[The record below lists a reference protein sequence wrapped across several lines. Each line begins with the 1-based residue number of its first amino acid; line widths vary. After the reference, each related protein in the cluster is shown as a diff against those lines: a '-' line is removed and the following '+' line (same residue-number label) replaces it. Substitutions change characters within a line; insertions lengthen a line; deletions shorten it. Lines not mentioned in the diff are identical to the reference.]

1 MTINQGLSSLA
12 NATPDFS
19 NQGVENAIND
29 IITNMG
35 AQTISYNL
43 DRAIET
49 NSVLTTSQKNDIKD
63 SIHVR
68 PHINIGRT
76 LGDLRRHTANIL
88 NGSLVFRANPDAE
101 EAATFLEQ
109 LGTVNSFQTLIP
121 LLYGVSA
128 ETQNRGV
135 DDHFGTLGG
144 VLSKTDDS
152 SEPLLTQMKRNVV
165 WLNGQTLSTQDL
177 WGVAQT
183 NLLNF
188 INSVVA
194 DSTDFQQT
202 LDTFVGAVNTAA
214 INFDGTLQAAAYT
227 ARRDNIVFVEE
238 EIDKQ
243 ITKEAANLHNLR
255 TYSQS
260 ITDTMSYLG
269 FADQPKMA
277 NIIIKASQNKNWQ
290 DYFLNYPERFNKLN
304 PIYSGDDATKDSIV
318 QQVQLATGSI
328 VDVVDHV
335 DLDAVLSK
343 AEKDER
349 INTSGWEVLTNDKRI
364 ENACQQVGIKTNGRS
379 VYMQS
384 EDLLKNLKQQDI
396 DRIKARFDANSIT
409 NKLS

>member
-1 MTINQGLSSLA
+1 MAVNQGLSSLA

-35 AQTISYNL
+35 AQSISYNL

-49 NSVLTTSQKNDIKD
+49 NSVLTDSQKNDIKD

-68 PHINIGRT
+68 PHVNVGRT

-109 LGTVNSFQTLIP
+109 LGTVSSFQTLIP
-121 LLYGVSA
+121 ILYGVSA
-128 ETQNRGV
+128 EAQNRGV

-144 VLSKTDDS
+144 ILSKTDDS

-165 WLNGQTLSTQDL
+165 WLNSQSLSLQTA
-177 WGVAQT
+177 WGTAQT

-214 INFDGTLQAAAYT
+214 INFDGTLQAAAYKV
-227 ARRDNIVFVEE
+227 RRDSMVFVEE

-243 ITKEAANLHNLR
+243 IQKESANLHNLR
-255 TYSQS
+255 SYSKS
-260 ITDTMSYLG
+260 VTDTMSYLG
-269 FADQPKMA
+269 YADQPKMA

-290 DYFLNYPERFNKLN
+290 DYFMNYPERFRKLN
-304 PIYSGDDATKDSIV
+304 PIYTGDDATKDNII

-343 AEKDER
+343 AEKDDR
-349 INTSGWEVLTNDKRI
+349 IDTSGWETKTNAQKI
-364 ENACQQVGIKTNGRS
+364 ENACQQLGIRTTDRS
-379 VYMQS
+379 VYNLS
-384 EDLLKNLKQQDI
+384 DELLKNLKQHDI
-396 DRIKARFDANSIT
+396 DVLKSRFDDNSVT

>member
-1 MTINQGLSSLA
+1 MAVNQGLSSLA

-49 NSVLTTSQKNDIKD
+49 NSVLTDSQKNDIKD
-63 SIHVR
+63 SINVR
-68 PHINIGRT
+68 PHINVGRT

-109 LGTVNSFQTLIP
+109 LGTVSSFQTLIP
-121 LLYGVSA
+121 ILYGVSA
-128 ETQNRGV
+128 EAQNRGV

-144 VLSKTDDS
+144 ILSKTDDS

-165 WLNGQTLSTQDL
+165 WLNGQTLSLQTA
-177 WGVAQT
+177 WGTAQT

-227 ARRDNIVFVEE
+227 VRRNSMVFVEE

-243 ITKEAANLHNLR
+243 IQKESANLYNLR
-255 TYSQS
+255 SYSQS
-260 ITDTMSYLG
+260 VTDTMSYLG
-269 FADQPKMA
+269 YADQPKMA

-290 DYFLNYPERFNKLN
+290 DYFMNYPERFRKLN
-304 PIYSGDDATKDSIV
+304 PIYTGDDATKDSII

-335 DLDAVLSK
+335 DLDAVVSK
-343 AEKDER
+343 AEKDDR
-349 INTSGWEVLTNDKRI
+349 IDTAGWEIKTNAQKI
-364 ENACQQVGIKTNGRS
+364 ENACQQLGIRTNDRS
-379 VYMQS
+379 VYNLS
-384 EDLLKNLKQQDI
+384 DDLLKNLKQHDI
-396 DRIKARFDANSIT
+396 DVIKSRFDDNSVT